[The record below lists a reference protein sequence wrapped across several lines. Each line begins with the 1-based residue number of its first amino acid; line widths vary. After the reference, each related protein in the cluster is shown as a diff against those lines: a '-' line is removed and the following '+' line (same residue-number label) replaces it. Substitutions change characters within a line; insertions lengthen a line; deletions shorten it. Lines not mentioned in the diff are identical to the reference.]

1 MDIIGIIAAVIIGV
15 VVLIYLLSKIVDINR
30 KRQIKYWQVGDKLLL
45 YKKNSASDRLEN
57 NGRQYAKL
65 LGWTLDYLYIDCGD
79 DITSQ
84 VSWNIMQGN
93 KSAMWRKNYADA
105 KKIMGVEPGFP
116 DDTMNHPDYADEN
129 TLIPIGKKFQGKDI
143 NLMTETECQVYLKI
157 ALDNEDYSTAEL
169 IRQRLEKFR

>member
-15 VVLIYLLSKIVDINR
+15 FILIYLLVKIVDINR
-30 KRQIKYWQVGDKLLL
+30 EIQTKYWRVGDKLIL
-45 YKKNSASDRLEN
+45 YKKNSASNILEN
-57 NGRQYAKL
+57 NGREYAKL
-65 LGWTLDYLYIDCGD
+65 LGWTLDYLYIECGD
-79 DITSQ
+79 DVTSQ

-129 TLIPIGKKFQGKDI
+129 TLIPIGKKFRGKDI
-143 NLMTETECQVYLKI
+143 SLMTETECQVYLKI
-157 ALDNEDYSTAEL
+157 AIDNDDYSTAEL
-169 IRQRLEKFR
+169 IRKRMESFR